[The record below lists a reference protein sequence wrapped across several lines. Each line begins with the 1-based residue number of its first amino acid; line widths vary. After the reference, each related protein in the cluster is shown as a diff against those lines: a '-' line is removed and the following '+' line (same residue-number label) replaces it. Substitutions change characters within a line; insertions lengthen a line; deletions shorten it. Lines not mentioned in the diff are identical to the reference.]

1 MRKITLEL
9 LRQGPSHN
17 QLLSPLTAYIALCE
31 NHSAVTLHVP
41 FEHNQMLYR
50 LRALSYQLGAEAREF
65 QLGDTAL
72 VLGKLLGEIPGL
84 TADLN
89 RRGVDSATGDE
100 PVTHLRLILS
110 ASELALLPFEL
121 ATAPSGFP
129 GEGQPLVLQTQQLI
143 CVTRETRRVPEEFIR
158 WPSKPRVLFAYA
170 SPPTFEEVPA
180 AAHLLALRDALAPW
194 LALSDDLDDD
204 ERLEIIGE
212 RLSVL
217 PDATVESLER
227 ACASSDYTHVHI
239 LAHGVD
245 LPGGYDQRYGV
256 ALISHT
262 DPKGYE
268 VVSGA
273 RLASILRTPR
283 RDKAGK
289 FVRPAVVTLASC
301 NGGNVGGVTGV
312 GASVGHAL
320 HEAGIPLVIASQYP
334 LSFGG
339 SVMLV
344 QDLYQGLLWG
354 EDPRKLLV
362 GLRRR
367 LHSCFKDQHDWASI
381 VAYAS
386 LPPNFDDQLANAC
399 IQQAMSSINIALR
412 ASDRVM
418 VAFSD
423 RESSST
429 GRHQMLADDKRQEML
444 RHVQRKVAYAKERL
458 EAANEAYPA
467 QRARILAQLASTEKR
482 EAQMLFHSRRSA
494 SRTTKKGGNE
504 VLDKLERARTW
515 YWQAY
520 LLNRSHPWE
529 LVQYVSL
536 TLFLRTSGRLS
547 RSDWGE
553 AKVKPLWFTADSQS
567 RNDAENGSACDRA
580 WAYGNIAEL
589 SLIEPWLKDVP
600 LPPEPGTIDKAI
612 KACRSVVELAGPSSF
627 HVFSTRRQIL
637 RYLEWFGPMVDPNWF
652 ALQELAEQMLDVMPV
667 CEEPEWNY

>member
-41 FEHNQMLYR
+41 FEHNQMLHR
-50 LRALSYQLGAEAREF
+50 LRALSYQLGPEVREF
-65 QLGDTAL
+65 QLSDTAA

-89 RRGVDSATGDE
+89 RRSADATSEE

-121 ATAPSGFP
+121 ATAPGGCP
-129 GEGQPLVLQTQQLI
+129 GEGHPLALQTQQPLCI
-143 CVTRETRRVPEEFIR
+143 TRETRRVPEEFVR
-158 WPSKPRVLFAYA
+158 WPSKPRILFAYA
-170 SPPTFEEVPA
+170 SPPGFEEVPA
-180 AAHLLALRDALAPW
+180 GAHLLALREALAPW
-194 LALSDDLDDD
+194 LPLSDDLDDD
-204 ERLEIIGE
+204 ERLEIVE
-212 RLSVL
+212 DRLSVL
-217 PDATVESLER
+217 PDATVASLER
-227 ACASSDYTHVHI
+227 ACAANDYTHVHI

-245 LPGGYDQRYGV
+245 LPGGYDQRFGV

-262 DPKGYE
+262 EPNGYE

-273 RLASILRTPR
+273 RLASILRTPC

-301 NGGNVGGVTGV
+301 NGGNGGGVTGV

-367 LHSCFKDQHDWASI
+367 LHAWFKDQHDWASI

-399 IQQAMSSINIALR
+399 IQQAMGSINTALR
-412 ASDRVM
+412 VSDRVM

-423 RESSST
+423 RESNTSE
-429 GRHQMLADDKRQEML
+429 RHHALDEDKRQEML
-444 RHVQRKVAYAKERL
+444 RHVQTKVAYAKERL

-467 QRARILAQLASTEKR
+467 HRARILAQLASTEKR
-482 EAQMLFHSRRSA
+482 EAHMLYQSLKFATH
-494 SRTTKKGGNE
+494 TTKKGSNE

-536 TLFLRTSGRLS
+536 TLFLRSLGRLPL
-547 RSDWGE
+547 SDWAE
-553 AKVKPLWFTADSQS
+553 SKVRPLWITADAQSQ
-567 RNDAENGSACDRA
+567 NDAENGSIYDRA
-580 WAYGNIAEL
+580 WAHGNIAEL

-600 LPPEPGTIDKAI
+600 LPPDRASTDKAI
-612 KACRSVVELAGPSSF
+612 HACRSLVELAGASSF

-637 RYLEWFGPMVDPNWF
+637 RYLEWFGPMIGGKWPG
-652 ALQELAEQMLDVMPV
+652 LQGIAEQMLSALPAG
-667 CEEPEWNY
+667 EEPEWNY